1 MKAKWETLQQIPL
14 HQNSQKYDCISRVI
28 AEVSVTIKGLKDAGV
43 SFHVTLPSWPL
54 KKLESILTLA
64 LSILY
69 YYVCPGLAKMFI

>member
-54 KKLESILTLA
+54 KKLESDGGQL
-64 LSILY
+64 
-69 YYVCPGLAKMFI
+69 